1 MSVNMLN
8 FNKYEV
14 LSFDCYGTIID
25 WESSIL
31 FEIRKVLLTH
41 NLSLSDI
48 QILELYAKLE
58 SKAEEGEFHNYKTV
72 LRTVMAE
79 IGKEFGFRPNQQELN
94 CLAESLENWQPFS
107 DTVEALQVLKKKYKL
122 QSYQISI
129 MICFCFQKVIF
140 R

>member
-58 SKAEEGEFHNYKTV
+58 SKAEEGEFHN
-72 LRTVMAE
+72 L
-79 IGKEFGFRPNQQELN
+79 
-94 CLAESLENWQPFS
+94 
-107 DTVEALQVLKKKYKL
+107 
-122 QSYQISI
+122 
-129 MICFCFQKVIF
+129 
-140 R
+140 